1 MLLSLGR
8 TLAEGALRRRAVPEC
23 EIQRYPEEVF
33 GVIRSAFRQIP
44 LAVQF
49 DELEFDARTDKD
61 RRTGRQI
68 HRTEG
73 CLHRPRKLLGRA
85 VGRSPAIELHPA
97 FDKADLAFIRIVRH
111 GVDDLEHDGRAIL
124 ALRHTA
130 WIDTV
135 TSDGRHGDISEQAS
149 DDGLLHHSSPNACRR
164 AIRAALRAWRAFAFS
179 ISSSRSFWM
188 PSSTLYFICSKA
200 GCMNGWGAW
209 GRVPNSG
216 RCASELLEP
225 AKTSTRSAGVLLR

>member
-23 EIQRYPEEVF
+23 EIQRYPEEVL
-33 GVIRSAFRQIP
+33 GVVRSAFRQIP

-49 DELEFDARTDKD
+49 DELKLNAR
-61 RRTGRQI
+61 RCEHGRTGRQI
-68 HRTEG
+68 HRAEG
-73 CLHRPRKLLGRA
+73 CLHRPRKLLGSA

-97 FDKADLAFIRIVRH
+97 LDKADLPLIRIVRH

-149 DDGLLHHSSPNACRR
+149 DDGLLHHSSPRAWRR
-164 AIRAALRAWRAFAFS
+164 AIRAALRAWRAFVFS

-200 GCMNGWGAW
+200 GRMKGCAAW
-209 GRVPNSG
+209 WRVPNSC
-216 RCASELLEP
+216 R
-225 AKTSTRSAGVLLR
+225 